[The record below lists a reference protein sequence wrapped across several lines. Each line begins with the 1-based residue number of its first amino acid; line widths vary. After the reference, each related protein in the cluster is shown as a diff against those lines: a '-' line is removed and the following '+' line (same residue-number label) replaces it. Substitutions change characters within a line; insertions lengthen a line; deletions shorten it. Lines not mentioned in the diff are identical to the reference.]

1 MTPQDGDILVSKPTA
16 TVEHCL
22 SIVGGSTVET
32 CPNHDSALRKARR
45 LAQDRHVD
53 VWLTEDHTHFPK
65 IASCRLDDVVPR
77 WGQAD
82 PQWEIGQRGTRK
94 SPRCCC

>member
-16 TVEHCL
+16 TIEHCL

-32 CPNHDSALRKARR
+32 CNGK
-45 LAQDRHVD
+45 
-53 VWLTEDHTHFPK
+53 
-65 IASCRLDDVVPR
+65 
-77 WGQAD
+77 
-82 PQWEIGQRGTRK
+82 IGQRGTRK

>member
-16 TVEHCL
+16 TIEHCL

-32 CPNHDSALRKARR
+32 CPTHDSALTKARG

-53 VWLTEDHTHFPK
+53 VWLTEDHTHFLK
-65 IASCRLDDVVPR
+65 IASYRLDGAVCCVV
-77 WGQAD
+77 A
-82 PQWEIGQRGTRK
+82 T
-94 SPRCCC
+94 